1 MIRWLKRTVS
11 MLTVLVMLVG
21 ILPQDAFATT
31 ISQGEEDQI
40 SRVEWL
46 SDLVA
51 AFNLYVEAD
60 NYPDNYYNDISE
72 EDEFYRDI
80 MLAVEFGAIDI
91 EAGSEFRPNDCA
103 TREFAAQSLNALLG
117 FVLENDDYT
126 YSDVDDVVYK
136 EAAQIA
142 VNRGWF
148 VLVEGAFLPNQPITN
163 AEKTAMLGDAQEV
176 LDDAVIEFDHQN
188 TIECDEDVIFIPETT
203 EVSIDTEGE
212 VVAIKDN
219 TQEITVGDV
228 FVVYANEIPFA
239 YKATDIDVVD
249 EYTYISIED
258 APDDTII
265 NIDYQGSVDADM
277 TQFVPADATTYSID
291 NYMVHES
298 ATRGVSYDGKT
309 LKANKTVT
317 IAEGVTATFNI
328 IVTNMKVNYRLEKN
342 NYYLSISGDLTYSCN
357 VKGDAFSDLGVSHE
371 LILGAVPLGD
381 IGFATIGMV
390 YNLSGEATL
399 TVDNTFES
407 GFAYS
412 NGLRYVGSFERK
424 GYSFSAE
431 AKVKTGVRIGA
442 DVSVGV
448 ISGSISASCGA
459 ILNMKAVHYSSG
471 TPSYC
476 ISQASYLY
484 ANVSAE
490 AKLGIG
496 IYKRTLGLKT
506 WDVWG
511 ESNSPVLFYLKSRF
525 LRLARQK
532 ELQHTQQAMEMIHL
546 QRMYK
551 IFQQ

>member
-1 MIRWLKRTVS
+1 
-11 MLTVLVMLVG
+11 
-21 ILPQDAFATT
+21 
-31 ISQGEEDQI
+31 
-40 SRVEWL
+40 
-46 SDLVA
+46 
-51 AFNLYVEAD
+51 
-60 NYPDNYYNDISE
+60 
-72 EDEFYRDI
+72 

-117 FVLENDDYT
+117 FVLENDEYT
-126 YSDVDDVVYK
+126 YSDVDNVVHK

-291 NYMVHES
+291 NYTVHES

-412 NGLRYVGSFERK
+412 NGLRYVGSYTVKVTFKGDYSGSKNLTFKINPKATTVRK
-424 GYSFSAE
+424 VVVASRKLTVTLKKQATQSTGYEVQVATNNKFTKNLKTTTITKNSKTSVSINSLKGNTPYYVRVRTYKKVGGKKFYSDWKVYSK
-431 AKVKTGVRIGA
+431 KVKT
-442 DVSVGV
+442 
-448 ISGSISASCGA
+448 
-459 ILNMKAVHYSSG
+459 K
-471 TPSYC
+471 
-476 ISQASYLY
+476 
-484 ANVSAE
+484 
-490 AKLGIG
+490 K
-496 IYKRTLGLKT
+496 
-506 WDVWG
+506 
-511 ESNSPVLFYLKSRF
+511 
-525 LRLARQK
+525 
-532 ELQHTQQAMEMIHL
+532 
-546 QRMYK
+546 
-551 IFQQ
+551 

>member
-1 MIRWLKRTVS
+1 

-60 NYPDNYYNDISE
+60 NYPDNYYSDISE

-117 FVLENDDYT
+117 FVLENDEYT
-126 YSDVDDVVYK
+126 YSDVDNVVHK

-291 NYMVHES
+291 NYTVHES

-328 IVTNMKVNYRLEKN
+328 IVTNMKVNYHLEKN

-412 NGLRYVGSFERK
+412 NGLRYVGSYTVKVTFKGDYSGSKNLTFKINPKVTTVRK
-424 GYSFSAE
+424 VLVASRKLTVTLKKQATQSTGYEVQVATNNKFTKNLKTTTITKNSKTSVSINSLKGNTPYYVRVRTYKKVGGKKFYSDWKVYSK
-431 AKVKTGVRIGA
+431 KVKT
-442 DVSVGV
+442 
-448 ISGSISASCGA
+448 
-459 ILNMKAVHYSSG
+459 K
-471 TPSYC
+471 
-476 ISQASYLY
+476 
-484 ANVSAE
+484 
-490 AKLGIG
+490 K
-496 IYKRTLGLKT
+496 
-506 WDVWG
+506 
-511 ESNSPVLFYLKSRF
+511 
-525 LRLARQK
+525 
-532 ELQHTQQAMEMIHL
+532 
-546 QRMYK
+546 
-551 IFQQ
+551 